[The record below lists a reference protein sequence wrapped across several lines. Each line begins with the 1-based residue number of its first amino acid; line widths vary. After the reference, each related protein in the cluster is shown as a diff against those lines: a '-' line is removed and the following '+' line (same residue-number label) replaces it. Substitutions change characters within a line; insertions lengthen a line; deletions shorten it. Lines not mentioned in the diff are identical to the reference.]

1 MEKDVPRISSY
12 FISFVLALLFTS
24 SFIFGQ
30 DLQKEITVPFKKVSL
45 KTLLDYINKEG
56 KIEFS
61 YVTETL
67 PLDSTIVIS
76 ESNISLARLLNETF
90 SKLNLE
96 YEAISGTIVIRKKDL
111 LRSKYL
117 TVSTELEGVVLDS
130 ETEKPLAL
138 ASVYFSNTSCGTYT
152 NQLGFF
158 RIKDPPKNA
167 KTIVISHLGYKT
179 LIQHLNYKIG
189 TRTRF
194 LIKLNPL
201 VTELEEVNVNGKR
214 DKRWLNNFEAFKK
227 EFLGGTPYAD
237 LCTFLNP
244 EVLRFKKGEDQLK
257 IESIAPLKI
266 RNQALGYQLQIEL
279 QNCIVS
285 NTDYSFLIHTKYDTL
300 APENYREKVRWE
312 TNRLT
317 SYLGSET
324 HLFKSIVNK
333 DLWGEGFE
341 IYKQNA
347 KNEVFLT
354 DTHLVFQSD
363 YSTPLTNL
371 DSLMKESQGNNYE
384 VLKKGQYLIE
394 YTKQVLP
401 KRKRFISEIPFASSL
416 IQIRSPSIIVASD
429 GSIDKKSNYS
439 REGWM
444 DRLRIAALT
453 PTNFEP
459 EKSIEVIKGFYNA
472 IRDTVHGVLINES
485 TQRPIAG
492 AEVFINYSTNH
503 VKTGTDGKFMFKN
516 IPNGS
521 YNIVAEHKGMVASK
535 KISTNLEQIDTLFL
549 KVRTEPIID
558 NLTNADR
565 KKYIDEFRRI
575 LINQGCWNDLG
586 IENEQALDIY
596 RVNNK
601 TRYSS
606 KTPIEIVSKSF
617 GYRFKLFLQQTDI
630 FKGVALNDKE
640 IRGLGYFENLDT
652 LFKNGIVDENRLEEY
667 DQSLLHFSRSLL
679 SGRYHEE
686 GFQITTAKNE
696 DNFKTVISDYSAST
710 NTVTSSKPFVV
721 EFQTGRELRSSTFN
735 VNDKPFSISGYGLA
749 SAFESHI
756 TITGQFGKILPFP
769 RLPLNYLPVGEP
781 LTGITN

>member
-1 MEKDVPRISSY
+1 MNRSSFYIS
-12 FISFVLALLFTS
+12 SFVLALLFTS
-24 SFIFGQ
+24 SITFGQ
-30 DLQKEITVPFKKVSL
+30 DLDQQITVPFKSASL
-45 KTLLDYINKEG
+45 KTLLDHINRES

-61 YVTETL
+61 YVTEAL

-76 ESNISLARLLNETF
+76 ENNISLARLLNETL

-117 TVSTELEGVVLDS
+117 TVSTEVEGVVLDS
-130 ETEKPLAL
+130 ETEKPLAS

-167 KTIVISHLGYKT
+167 KTVVISYIGYET
-179 LIQHLNYKIG
+179 LIQNINYKIG

-201 VTELEEVNVNGKR
+201 VTQLEEVNVNGKR
-214 DKRWLNNFEAFKK
+214 DKRWLENFEAFKK
-227 EFLGGTPYAD
+227 EFLGDTPYAD

-266 RNQALGYQLQIEL
+266 RNEALGYQLQIEL
-279 QNCIVS
+279 QNCIIS
-285 NTDYSFLIHTKYDTL
+285 NTNYSFLIHSKYDTL
-300 APENYREKVRWE
+300 VPGNDREKVRWE

-347 KNEVFLT
+347 KPEVFLT

-371 DSLMKESQGNNYE
+371 DSLLKESQGNNYE
-384 VLKKGQYLIE
+384 VLKKGKYLIE

-401 KRKRFISEIPFASSL
+401 KRKRFISELSFASSL
-416 IQIRSPSIIVASD
+416 IQIKSPSIIVAPD
-429 GSIDKKSNYS
+429 GFIDKKSNYAK
-439 REGWM
+439 EGWM

-453 PTNFEP
+453 PTNFVP
-459 EKSIEVIKGFYNA
+459 KKSIDLIKDFYNGIKGVVY
-472 IRDTVHGVLINES
+472 GVLIDES
-485 TQRPIAG
+485 THLPIAG
-492 AEVFINYSTNH
+492 AEVFINYTTKH
-503 VKTGTDGKFMFKN
+503 LKTDPDGTFMFKN
-516 IPNGS
+516 IPKGS

-535 KISTNLEQIDTLFL
+535 KISTDHEQIDTLFL
-549 KVRTEPIID
+549 GTKKEAILN

-565 KKYIDEFRRI
+565 KKYIYEFRKT
-575 LINQGCWNDLG
+575 LINQGCWSDLK
-586 IENEQALDIY
+586 IENEQAFDIY

-606 KTPIEIVSKSF
+606 KTPIEIVSKTF

-630 FKGVALNDKE
+630 FKGVALDDNE

-679 SGRYHEE
+679 SGRNHEE

-696 DNFKTVISDYSAST
+696 DNFKTVIPDYSAST

-721 EFQTGRELRSSTFN
+721 KFQTGRELRSSTFK

-756 TITGQFGKILPFP
+756 TITGQLGKILPFP

>member
-30 DLQKEITVPFKKVSL
+30 DLQKQITVPFKKVSL
-45 KTLLDYINKEG
+45 KTLLDYINKES

-61 YVTETL
+61 YVTEAL
-67 PLDSTIVIS
+67 PLDSTIVVS
-76 ESNISLARLLNETF
+76 ENNISLARLLNETL

-111 LRSKYL
+111 VSSKYL

-130 ETEKPLAL
+130 ETEKPLAS

-158 RIKDPPKNA
+158 KIKDPPKNA
-167 KTIVISHLGYKT
+167 KTIVISYLGYET
-179 LIQHLNYKIG
+179 LIQNLNYKLG
-189 TRTRF
+189 THTRF

-201 VTELEEVNVNGKR
+201 TKELEEVTITRKR
-214 DKRWLNNFEAFKK
+214 DKLWLENFEVFKR

-279 QNCIVS
+279 QNCTIS
-285 NTDYSFLIHTKYDTL
+285 NTDYSFLIHTKYDSL
-300 APENYREKVRWE
+300 IPENDREKVRWE

-324 HLFKSIVNK
+324 HLFKSIVDK

-354 DTHLVFQSD
+354 ETHLVFQSD

-371 DSLMKESQGNNYE
+371 DSLLKESQGNSYE
-384 VLKKGQYLIE
+384 VLKKGKFLIK
-394 YTKQVLP
+394 YTNQILP

-459 EKSIEVIKGFYNA
+459 EKSMEVIKGFYNA
-472 IRDTVHGVLINES
+472 IRDTVHGVLMEES
-485 TQRPIAG
+485 THLPIAD

-516 IPNGS
+516 IPTGS
-521 YNIVAEHKGMVASK
+521 YNIVAQKDGMVALK
-535 KISTNLEQIDTLFL
+535 KISTNHEQVDTLFL
-549 KVRTEPIID
+549 RTKKEPILN
-558 NLTNADR
+558 NLPNEDR
-565 KKYIDEFRRI
+565 KRYIDEFRNI
-575 LINQGCWNDLG
+575 LINQGCWNDLK

-606 KTPIEIVSKSF
+606 KTPIEIVSKNY

-630 FKGVALNDKE
+630 FKGTALNDKE

-652 LFKNGIVDENRLEEY
+652 LFKNSSVEENRLEEY
-667 DQSLLHFSRSLL
+667 DQSLLHLSRALL

-686 GFQITTAKNE
+686 GFQLTTSE
-696 DNFKTVISDYSAST
+696 DNFKIVIPNYLAST
-710 NTVTSSKPFVV
+710 NTVTSPIPFVV
-721 EFQTGRELRSSTFN
+721 KFQTGRELRSSTFN

-756 TITGQFGKILPFP
+756 TITGQLGKIVPFP
-769 RLPLNYLPVGEP
+769 KLPLDYLAVSETLIGSY
-781 LTGITN
+781 

>member
-1 MEKDVPRISSY
+1 MPRISSY
-12 FISFVLALLFTS
+12 FIFLLALLFTS

-30 DLQKEITVPFKKVSL
+30 DLQKQITVPFKKVSL
-45 KTLLDYINKEG
+45 KTLLDYINKES

-61 YVTETL
+61 YVTEAL
-67 PLDSTIVIS
+67 PLDSTIVVS
-76 ESNISLARLLNETF
+76 ENNISLARLLNETL

-96 YEAISGTIVIRKKDL
+96 YEAISGIIVIRKKDL
-111 LRSKYL
+111 VSSKYL

-130 ETEKPLAL
+130 ETEKPLAS

-158 RIKDPPKNA
+158 KIKDPPKNA
-167 KTIVISHLGYKT
+167 KTIVISYLGYET
-179 LIQHLNYKIG
+179 LIQNLNYKLG
-189 TRTRF
+189 THTRF

-201 VTELEEVNVNGKR
+201 TKELEEVTITRKR
-214 DKRWLNNFEAFKK
+214 DKLWLENFEVFKR

-279 QNCIVS
+279 QNCTIS
-285 NTDYSFLIHTKYDTL
+285 NTDYSFLIHTKYDSL
-300 APENYREKVRWE
+300 VPENDREKVRWE

-324 HLFKSIVNK
+324 HLFKSIVDK

-354 DTHLVFQSD
+354 ETHLVFQSD

-371 DSLMKESQGNNYE
+371 DSLLKESQGNSYE
-384 VLKKGQYLIE
+384 VLKKGKFLIK
-394 YTKQVLP
+394 YTNQILP

-459 EKSIEVIKGFYNA
+459 EKSMEVIKGFYNA
-472 IRDTVHGVLINES
+472 IRDTVHGVLMEES
-485 TQRPIAG
+485 THLPIAD

-503 VKTGTDGKFMFKN
+503 VKTGADGKFMFKN
-516 IPNGS
+516 IPTGS
-521 YNIVAEHKGMVASK
+521 YNIVAQKDGMVALK
-535 KISTNLEQIDTLFL
+535 KISTNHEQVDTLFL
-549 KVRTEPIID
+549 RTKKEPILN
-558 NLTNADR
+558 NLPNEDR
-565 KKYIDEFRRI
+565 KRYIDEFRNI
-575 LINQGCWNDLG
+575 LINQGCWNDLK

-606 KTPIEIVSKSF
+606 KTPIEIVSKNY

-630 FKGVALNDKE
+630 FKGTALNDKE

-652 LFKNGIVDENRLEEY
+652 LFKNSSVEENRLEEY
-667 DQSLLHFSRSLL
+667 DQSLLHLSRALL

-686 GFQITTAKNE
+686 GFQLTTSE
-696 DNFKTVISDYSAST
+696 DNFKIVIPNYLAST
-710 NTVTSSKPFVV
+710 NTVTSPIPFVV
-721 EFQTGRELRSSTFN
+721 KFQAGRELRSSTFN

-756 TITGQFGKILPFP
+756 TITGQLGKIVPFP
-769 RLPLNYLPVGEP
+769 KLPLDYLAVSETLIGSY
-781 LTGITN
+781 

>member
-1 MEKDVPRISSY
+1 MPRISSY
-12 FISFVLALLFTS
+12 FIFLLALLFTS

-45 KTLLDYINKEG
+45 KTLLDYINRES

-61 YVTETL
+61 YVTEAL
-67 PLDSTIVIS
+67 PLDSTIVVS
-76 ESNISLARLLNETF
+76 ENNISLARLFNETL

-96 YEAISGTIVIRKKDL
+96 YEAISGIIVIRKKDL
-111 LRSKYL
+111 VSSKYL

-130 ETEKPLAL
+130 ETEKPLAS

-158 RIKDPPKNA
+158 KIKDPPKNA
-167 KTIVISHLGYKT
+167 KTIVISYLGYET
-179 LIQHLNYKIG
+179 LIQNLNYKLG
-189 TRTRF
+189 THTRF

-201 VTELEEVNVNGKR
+201 TKELEEVTITRKR
-214 DKRWLNNFEAFKK
+214 DKLWLENFEVFKR

-279 QNCIVS
+279 QNCTIS
-285 NTDYSFLIHTKYDTL
+285 NTDYSFLIHTKYDSL
-300 APENYREKVRWE
+300 VPENDREKVRWE

-324 HLFKSIVNK
+324 HLFKSIVDK

-354 DTHLVFQSD
+354 ETHLVFQSD

-371 DSLMKESQGNNYE
+371 DSLLKESQGNSYE
-384 VLKKGQYLIE
+384 VLKKGKFLIE
-394 YTKQVLP
+394 YTNQILP

-416 IQIRSPSIIVASD
+416 IQIRSRSIIVASD

-472 IRDTVHGVLINES
+472 IRDTVHGVLVEES
-485 TQRPIAG
+485 THLPIAD

-516 IPNGS
+516 IPTGS
-521 YNIVAEHKGMVASK
+521 YNIVAQKDGMVALK
-535 KISTNLEQIDTLFL
+535 KISTNHEQVDTLFL
-549 KVRTEPIID
+549 RTKKEPILN
-558 NLTNADR
+558 NLPNEDR
-565 KKYIDEFRRI
+565 KKYIDEFRNI
-575 LINQGCWNDLG
+575 LINQGCWNDLK

-606 KTPIEIVSKSF
+606 KTPIEILSKNY

-630 FKGVALNDKE
+630 FKGTALNDKE

-652 LFKNGIVDENRLEEY
+652 LFKNSSVEENRLEEY
-667 DQSLLHFSRSLL
+667 DQSLLHFSRALL
-679 SGRYHEE
+679 IGRYHEE
-686 GFQITTAKNE
+686 GFRLTTSKNE
-696 DNFKTVISDYSAST
+696 DNFKTVTPDYSAST

-721 EFQTGRELRSSTFN
+721 KFQAGRELRSSTFN
-735 VNDKPFSISGYGLA
+735 VNDKPFTISGYGLA
-749 SAFESHI
+749 SAYESHI
-756 TITGQFGKILPFP
+756 TIAGQLGKIVPFP
-769 RLPLNYLPVGEP
+769 KLPLDYLSANEVLLQNY
-781 LTGITN
+781 

>member
-12 FISFVLALLFTS
+12 FIFLLALLFTS

-45 KTLLDYINKEG
+45 KTLLDYINRES

-61 YVTETL
+61 YVTEAL
-67 PLDSTIVIS
+67 PLDSTIVVS
-76 ESNISLARLLNETF
+76 ENNISLARLFNETL

-96 YEAISGTIVIRKKDL
+96 YEAISGIIVIRKKDL
-111 LRSKYL
+111 VSSKYL

-130 ETEKPLAL
+130 ETEKPLAS

-158 RIKDPPKNA
+158 KIKDPPKNA
-167 KTIVISHLGYKT
+167 KTIVISYLGYET
-179 LIQHLNYKIG
+179 LIQNLNYKLG
-189 TRTRF
+189 THTRF

-201 VTELEEVNVNGKR
+201 TKELEEVTITRKR
-214 DKRWLNNFEAFKK
+214 DKLWLENFEVFKR

-244 EVLRFKKGEDQLK
+244 EVLRFKKGEDRLK

-279 QNCIVS
+279 QNCTIS
-285 NTDYSFLIHTKYDTL
+285 NTDYSFLIHTKYDSL
-300 APENYREKVRWE
+300 VPENDREKVRWE

-324 HLFKSIVNK
+324 HLFKSIVDK

-354 DTHLVFQSD
+354 ETHLVFQSD

-371 DSLMKESQGNNYE
+371 DSLLKESQGNSYE
-384 VLKKGQYLIE
+384 VLKKGKFLIE
-394 YTKQVLP
+394 YTNQILP

-416 IQIRSPSIIVASD
+416 IQIRSRSIIVASD

-472 IRDTVHGVLINES
+472 IRDTVHGVLVEES
-485 TQRPIAG
+485 THLPIAD

-516 IPNGS
+516 IPTGS
-521 YNIVAEHKGMVASK
+521 YNIVAQKDGMVALK
-535 KISTNLEQIDTLFL
+535 KISTNHEQVDTLFL
-549 KVRTEPIID
+549 RTKKEPILN
-558 NLTNADR
+558 NLPNEDR
-565 KKYIDEFRRI
+565 KKYIDEFRNI
-575 LINQGCWNDLG
+575 LINQGCWNDLK

-606 KTPIEIVSKSF
+606 KTPIEILSKNY

-630 FKGVALNDKE
+630 FKGTALNDKE

-652 LFKNGIVDENRLEEY
+652 LFKNSSVEENRLEEY
-667 DQSLLHFSRSLL
+667 DQSLLHFSRALL
-679 SGRYHEE
+679 IGRYHEE
-686 GFQITTAKNE
+686 GFRLTTSKNE
-696 DNFKTVISDYSAST
+696 DNFKTVTPDYSAST

-721 EFQTGRELRSSTFN
+721 KFQAGRELRSSTFN
-735 VNDKPFSISGYGLA
+735 VNDKPFTISGYGLA
-749 SAFESHI
+749 SAYESHI
-756 TITGQFGKILPFP
+756 TIAGQLGKIVPFP
-769 RLPLNYLPVGEP
+769 KLPLDYLSANEVLLQNY
-781 LTGITN
+781 

>member
-12 FISFVLALLFTS
+12 FIFLLALLFTS

-45 KTLLDYINKEG
+45 KTLLDYINRES

-61 YVTETL
+61 YVTEAL
-67 PLDSTIVIS
+67 PLDSTIVVS
-76 ESNISLARLLNETF
+76 ENNISLARLFNETL

-96 YEAISGTIVIRKKDL
+96 YEAISGIIVIRKKDL
-111 LRSKYL
+111 VSSKYL

-130 ETEKPLAL
+130 ETEKPLAS

-158 RIKDPPKNA
+158 KIKDPPKNA
-167 KTIVISHLGYKT
+167 KTIVISYLGYET
-179 LIQHLNYKIG
+179 LIQNLNYKLG
-189 TRTRF
+189 THTRF

-201 VTELEEVNVNGKR
+201 TKELEEVTITRKR
-214 DKRWLNNFEAFKK
+214 DKLWLENFEVLKR

-279 QNCIVS
+279 QNCTIS
-285 NTDYSFLIHTKYDTL
+285 NTDYSFLIHTKYDSL
-300 APENYREKVRWE
+300 VPENDREKVRWE

-324 HLFKSIVNK
+324 HLFKSIVDK

-354 DTHLVFQSD
+354 ETHLVFQSD

-371 DSLMKESQGNNYE
+371 DSLLKESQGNSYE
-384 VLKKGQYLIE
+384 VLKKGKFLIE
-394 YTKQVLP
+394 YTNQILP

-416 IQIRSPSIIVASD
+416 IQIRSRSIIVASD

-472 IRDTVHGVLINES
+472 IRDTVHGVLVEES
-485 TQRPIAG
+485 THLPIAD

-516 IPNGS
+516 IPTGS
-521 YNIVAEHKGMVASK
+521 YNIVAQKDGMVALK
-535 KISTNLEQIDTLFL
+535 KISTNHEQVDTLFL
-549 KVRTEPIID
+549 RTKKEPILN
-558 NLTNADR
+558 NLPNEDR
-565 KKYIDEFRRI
+565 KKYIDEFRNI
-575 LINQGCWNDLG
+575 LINQGCWNDLK

-606 KTPIEIVSKSF
+606 KTPIEILSKNY

-630 FKGVALNDKE
+630 FKGTALNDKE

-652 LFKNGIVDENRLEEY
+652 LFKNSSVEENRLEEY
-667 DQSLLHFSRSLL
+667 DQSLLHFSRALL
-679 SGRYHEE
+679 IGRYHEE
-686 GFQITTAKNE
+686 GFRLTTSKNE
-696 DNFKTVISDYSAST
+696 DNFKTVTPDYSAST

-721 EFQTGRELRSSTFN
+721 KFQAGRELRSSTFN
-735 VNDKPFSISGYGLA
+735 VNDKPFTISGYGLA
-749 SAFESHI
+749 SAYESHI
-756 TITGQFGKILPFP
+756 TIAGQLGKIVPFP
-769 RLPLNYLPVGEP
+769 KLPLDYLSANEVLLQNY
-781 LTGITN
+781 

>member
-1 MEKDVPRISSY
+1 MPRISSY
-12 FISFVLALLFTS
+12 FIFLLALLFTS

-45 KTLLDYINKEG
+45 KTLLDYINRES

-61 YVTETL
+61 YVTEAL
-67 PLDSTIVIS
+67 PLDSTIVVS
-76 ESNISLARLLNETF
+76 ENNISLARLFNETL

-96 YEAISGTIVIRKKDL
+96 YEAISGIIVIRKKDL
-111 LRSKYL
+111 VSSKYL

-130 ETEKPLAL
+130 ETEKPLAS

-158 RIKDPPKNA
+158 KIKDPPKNA
-167 KTIVISHLGYKT
+167 KTIVISYLGYET
-179 LIQHLNYKIG
+179 LIQNLNYKLG
-189 TRTRF
+189 THTRF

-201 VTELEEVNVNGKR
+201 TKELEEVTITRKR
-214 DKRWLNNFEAFKK
+214 DKLWLENFEVFKR

-244 EVLRFKKGEDQLK
+244 EVLRFKKGEDRLK

-279 QNCIVS
+279 QNCTIS
-285 NTDYSFLIHTKYDTL
+285 NTDYSFLIHTKYDSL
-300 APENYREKVRWE
+300 VPENDREKVRWE

-324 HLFKSIVNK
+324 HLFKSIVDK

-354 DTHLVFQSD
+354 ETHLVFQSD

-371 DSLMKESQGNNYE
+371 DSLLKESQGNSYE
-384 VLKKGQYLIE
+384 VLKKGKFLIE
-394 YTKQVLP
+394 YTNQILP

-416 IQIRSPSIIVASD
+416 IQIRSRSIIVASD

-472 IRDTVHGVLINES
+472 IRDTVHGVLVEES
-485 TQRPIAG
+485 THLPIAD

-516 IPNGS
+516 IPTGS
-521 YNIVAEHKGMVASK
+521 YNIVAQKDGMVALK
-535 KISTNLEQIDTLFL
+535 KISTNHEQVDTLFL
-549 KVRTEPIID
+549 RTKKEPILN
-558 NLTNADR
+558 NLPNEDR
-565 KKYIDEFRRI
+565 KKYIDEFRNI
-575 LINQGCWNDLG
+575 LINQGCWNDLK

-606 KTPIEIVSKSF
+606 KTPIEILSKNY

-630 FKGVALNDKE
+630 FKGTALNDKE

-652 LFKNGIVDENRLEEY
+652 LFKNSSVEENRLEEY
-667 DQSLLHFSRSLL
+667 DQSLLHFSRALL
-679 SGRYHEE
+679 IGRYHEE
-686 GFQITTAKNE
+686 GFRLTTSKNE
-696 DNFKTVISDYSAST
+696 DNFKTVTPDYSAST

-721 EFQTGRELRSSTFN
+721 KFQAGRELRSSTFN
-735 VNDKPFSISGYGLA
+735 VNDKPFTISGYGLA
-749 SAFESHI
+749 SAYESHI
-756 TITGQFGKILPFP
+756 TIAGQLGKIVPFP
-769 RLPLNYLPVGEP
+769 KLPLDYLSANEVLLQNY
-781 LTGITN
+781 

>member
-1 MEKDVPRISSY
+1 MPRISSY

-130 ETEKPLAL
+130 ETEKPLAS
-138 ASVYFSNTSCGTYT
+138 ANVYFSNTSCGTYT

-158 RIKDPPKNA
+158 RIKDPPKNS
-167 KTIVISHLGYKT
+167 KTLVVSYLGYET

-201 VTELEEVNVNGKR
+201 VTQLEEVNVSGKR
-214 DKRWLNNFEAFKK
+214 DKQWLKNFEAFKK

-279 QNCIVS
+279 QNCTIS

-324 HLFKSIVNK
+324 HLYKSIVNK

-354 DTHLVFQSD
+354 ETHLVFQSE

-371 DSLMKESQGNNYE
+371 DSLLKESQGNNYE
-384 VLKKGQYLIE
+384 VLKKGKFLIE
-394 YTKQVLP
+394 YTNQILP

-472 IRDTVHGVLINES
+472 IRDTVHGVLVEES
-485 TQRPIAG
+485 THLPIAD

-503 VKTGTDGKFMFKN
+503 VKTGADGKFMFKN
-516 IPNGS
+516 IPTGS
-521 YNIVAEHKGMVASK
+521 YNIVAQKDGMVALK
-535 KISTNLEQIDTLFL
+535 KISTNQEQVDTLFL
-549 KVRTEPIID
+549 RTKKEPILN
-558 NLTNADR
+558 NLPNEDR
-565 KKYIDEFRRI
+565 KKYIDEFRNI
-575 LINQGCWNDLG
+575 LIDQGCWNDLK

-617 GYRFKLFLQQTDI
+617 GYRFKFFLQQTDI
-630 FKGVALNDKE
+630 FKGIALSDKE
-640 IRGLGYFENLDT
+640 IRGLGYFESLDT
-652 LFKNGIVDENRLEEY
+652 LFKNSSVDENRFEEY

-679 SGRYHEE
+679 TGRYHEE
-686 GFQITTAKNE
+686 EFQLITSKNE
-696 DNFKTVISDYSAST
+696 DDIKTITPDYSAST
-710 NTVTSSKPFVV
+710 NSVMISKPFVV
-721 EFQTGRELRSSTFN
+721 KFQAGRELRSSTFN
-735 VNDKPFSISGYGLA
+735 VNDKPFSISGYGLV

-756 TITGQFGKILPFP
+756 AITRSLGKIVPFP
-769 RLPLNYLPVGEP
+769 RLPLNYLPVSKP
-781 LTGITN
+781 LTGNY